1 MIYLNYPCRNELTV
15 RYYWKL
21 SDILG
26 SLPPFYT
33 GSTTLG
39 PYSEDVEEVLKLN
52 PENETQNAAIITA
65 LNSFIPEAIRESF
78 QPQPGQNVILKLPLP
93 ILPTDEDGI
102 KNLTILREFLLR
114 RFAPTYWEKYFATS
128 EENTAQDGKDVY
140 FEFYKIR
147 FIPVLV
153 NTFKKYSE
161 LIKIYEASKSNLMGK
176 VKSETIGQN
185 LFNDTPQEEDEGDE
199 FVEFQHTTTA
209 TKTKSTLSSDMETP
223 IKRISEIS
231 QKIEDFYSAWLSE
244 FDKIFIEEP
253 TL

>member
-26 SLPPFYT
+26 GLSPFYD
-33 GSTTLG
+33 GSAVLG
-39 PYSEDVEEVLKLN
+39 PYSEDVEEVLNLD

-65 LNSFIPEAIRESF
+65 LNSFIPEAIREGF
-78 QPQPGQNVILKLPLP
+78 QPQPGQNVVLKLPLP

-102 KNLTILREFLLR
+102 KNLTILREFLFR
-114 RFAPTYWEKYFATS
+114 RFVPTYFEKYFATT
-128 EENTAQDGKDVY
+128 EENTAQIGKEAY
-140 FEFYKIR
+140 LEFYKIR

-153 NTFKKYSE
+153 NTFKKYSQ

-185 LFNDTPQEEDEGDE
+185 LFNDTPQEEDEGED
-199 FVEFQHTTTA
+199 FVDFRHTTTA

-223 IKRISEIS
+223 IKRIFEIS